1 MTLDINCPVY
11 ERISCD
17 TNPNNDNEQQQQ
29 QSSHCC
35 TTIFIPLNI
44 TTPFRLQ
51 ISHSEGNWTVDRPN
65 GNVWQPGG
73 ESTEQTKPQQQ
84 GLIELQGPIKLQ
96 NVRPGSKV
104 QIDLMSNTLVNEV
117 HGVGFAS
124 GFSYGFLDPLDV
136 YEEQIAGISSVSC
149 NNIENITFHED
160 GNYQMLAHLDNLFVS
175 CYSLLH
181 VFGAPNL
188 ANMKSL
194 NGMFKHAHAL
204 EGGDFEDFEMGNI
217 ESANA
222 MFAGCS
228 KLKVDLKSWNTT
240 ALKSADGMF
249 MGCDSFNCDLGQWE
263 MKNLV
268 SAEKMFGRSVFCPIE
283 DYANDGICD
292 RINNIASC
300 NYDGGDCCNS
310 TCIYQCENDIDFG
323 YEVRKWSDSRAER
336 S

>member
-1 MTLDINCPVY
+1 
-11 ERISCD
+11 
-17 TNPNNDNEQQQQ
+17 
-29 QSSHCC
+29 
-35 TTIFIPLNI
+35 
-44 TTPFRLQ
+44 
-51 ISHSEGNWTVDRPN
+51 
-65 GNVWQPGG
+65 
-73 ESTEQTKPQQQ
+73 
-84 GLIELQGPIKLQ
+84 
-96 NVRPGSKV
+96 
-104 QIDLMSNTLVNEV
+104 
-117 HGVGFAS
+117 
-124 GFSYGFLDPLDV
+124 
-136 YEEQIAGISSVSC
+136 
-149 NNIENITFHED
+149 
-160 GNYQMLAHLDNLFVS
+160 
-175 CYSLLH
+175 
-181 VFGAPNL
+181 
-188 ANMKSL
+188 MKSL

-310 TCIYQCENDIDFG
+310 TCLDECKNDISFG